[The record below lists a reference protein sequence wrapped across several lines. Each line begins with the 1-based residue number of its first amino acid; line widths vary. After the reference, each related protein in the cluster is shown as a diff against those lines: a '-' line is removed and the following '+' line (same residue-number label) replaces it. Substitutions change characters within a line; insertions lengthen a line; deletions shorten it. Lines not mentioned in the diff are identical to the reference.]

1 MEAEESQRDSTLIDR
16 FILGLPPGGRGGLS
30 VSGARLA
37 GAALAATA
45 GVIRFIFRFTLVA
58 LFRLVFAIIVFWPK
72 APAERPYRTTRGRG
86 QEPQDP
92 LRPVASGRA
101 RC

>member
-1 MEAEESQRDSTLIDR
+1 M
-16 FILGLPPGGRGGLS
+16 
-30 VSGARLA
+30 SGARLA

-58 LFRLVFAIIVFWPK
+58 LSWLVFAVIVFWPK
-72 APAERPYRTTRGRG
+72 APPERPYRTTRGRR

-92 LRPVASGRA
+92 YPP
-101 RC
+101 